1 MGPTRRVAERMI
13 VERAARSRL
22 IAQQLRDI
30 AGRLDSCDDNLKLAA
45 GLKNE
50 AQQLRTLASQVKR
63 L

>member
-1 MGPTRRVAERMI
+1 MI

-30 AGRLDSCDDNLKLAA
+30 AGRLDSCDDNLELAA
-45 GLKNE
+45 GLKSE
-50 AQQLRTLASQVKR
+50 AQQLRTLASKVER

>member
-30 AGRLDSCDDNLKLAA
+30 AGCLDSCDDNLKLAA

-50 AQQLRTLASQVKR
+50 AQQLRSLARQVER

>member
-13 VERAARSRL
+13 VERAARSRM

-30 AGRLDSCDDNLKLAA
+30 AGRLDACDDNLELAA

-50 AQQLRTLASQVKR
+50 AQQLRTLASQVER

>member
-22 IAQQLRDI
+22 IAQQLR
-30 AGRLDSCDDNLKLAA
+30 A
-45 GLKNE
+45 
-50 AQQLRTLASQVKR
+50 LASQVER

>member
-30 AGRLDSCDDNLKLAA
+30 AGRLEARDDSLKLAA
-45 GLKNE
+45 GLENE
-50 AQQLRTLASQVKR
+50 AQQLRTLASQVER